1 MPAIDFPLDPE
12 VDDEY
17 TNGIQTYI
25 WNGSAWRLVRTSA
38 VGPTGPTGPAGLDS
52 TAIGATGP
60 QGPTGPQG
68 ITGPT
73 GAASTVTGPV
83 GPTGATGSFTIQP
96 WTTYTPVLY
105 GTTTNPTIGNGSITG
120 RYMNVG
126 ATIFGEI
133 RILAGTTGFNRGLGS
148 YSVSLPSAG
157 VVENYQPVGQVV
169 MRDEGPG
176 ITYFGTAI
184 FNNNVTDRVELFIH
198 SQVASFDEGFAVT
211 ESTPFLF
218 SANDKILI
226 QFTYESLLGQEI
238 KNGCYRFS

>member
-1 MPAIDFPLDPE
+1 MPAIDFPSNPQVNDI
-12 VDDEY
+12 Y
-17 TNGIQTYI
+17 TNGIQTYK
-25 WNGSAWRLVRTSA
+25 WNGSSWRLVRTSA

-68 ITGPT
+68 IQGPT
-73 GAASTVTGPV
+73 GAPSTVTGPQ
-83 GPTGATGSFTIQP
+83 GPTGATGSFAITP
-96 WTTYTPVLY
+96 WTTYTPTLF
-105 GTTTNPTIGNGSITG
+105 GSTTNPNIGNGSITG

-133 RILAGTTGFNRGLGS
+133 RILAGTSGFSRGLGS
-148 YSVSLPSAG
+148 YSVSLPAAG
-157 VVENYQPVGQVV
+157 IFENYQPVGQVV

-184 FNNNVTDRVELFIH
+184 FNNNNANRVELFIH
-198 SQVASFDEGFAVT
+198 SQVAQFDEGFAVT
-211 ESTPFLF
+211 ESSPFLF

-226 QFTYESLLGQEI
+226 QFAYESVLG
-238 KNGCYRFS
+238 

>member
-1 MPAIDFPLDPE
+1 MPAIDFPADPTLNQ
-12 VDDEY
+12 EY
-17 TNGIQTYI
+17 TNGIQTYR

-68 ITGPT
+68 IQGPT
-73 GAASTVTGPV
+73 GAPSTVTGPI
-83 GPTGATGSFTIQP
+83 GPTGATGSFAISP
-96 WTTYTPVLY
+96 WTTYTPTLF
-105 GTTTNPTIGNGSITG
+105 GSTTNPAIGNGSITG

-133 RILAGTTGFNRGLGS
+133 RILAGTTGFSRGLGN
-148 YSVSLPSAG
+148 YSVSLPAAG
-157 VVENYQPVGQVV
+157 IVENYQPVGQVV

-184 FNNNVTDRVELFIH
+184 FNNNVTDRIELFIH

-226 QFTYESLLGQEI
+226 QFTYESLLG
-238 KNGCYRFS
+238 